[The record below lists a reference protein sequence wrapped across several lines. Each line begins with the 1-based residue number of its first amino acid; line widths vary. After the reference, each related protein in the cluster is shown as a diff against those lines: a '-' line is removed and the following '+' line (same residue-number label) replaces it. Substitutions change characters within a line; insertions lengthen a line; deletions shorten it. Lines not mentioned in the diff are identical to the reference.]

1 MDQLKEIFY
10 DPKNAY
16 PNINQLSKLAKKKG
30 VIFNTNELKEFYN
43 GQQINQLFKPRRKED
58 YDKIRSLYDQ
68 TGTFQAD
75 LMDVSRWQNKNKNVS
90 FLLNIIDV
98 FSRYAWSIPLTSKK
112 SIEGEIAEKLEGV
125 YKQFRKLYPNNPIVL
140 ETDNGNEFLGD
151 VSKINKKYQVQE
163 YKNDPKRI
171 TAHTTMGLIERFNRT
186 LLMKLKKHIYT
197 HSLHYLDSL
206 DDFVNFYNKTV
217 HPAIH
222 DTPKNIFMKKRRPI
236 RYIPVPDEVSTVKL
250 KKYDIVVGDLVRLRK
265 DPQVF
270 DKKTLT
276 PTQSNKIYQVV
287 DIINGKKYVI
297 QNLEK
302 EKPKNKFYIKR
313 ELEKLPDS
321 TALESYEN
329 MKEKINEIEKN
340 ESINRNKR
348 RNARQ
353 GLDVDKSTG
362 KITVPK
368 RMEKKADTRL
378 RQRKN

>member
-1 MDQLKEIFY
+1 
-10 DPKNAY
+10 
-16 PNINQLSKLAKKKG
+16 
-30 VIFNTNELKEFYN
+30 
-43 GQQINQLFKPRRKED
+43 
-58 YDKIRSLYDQ
+58 
-68 TGTFQAD
+68 
-75 LMDVSRWQNKNKNVS
+75 
-90 FLLNIIDV
+90 
-98 FSRYAWSIPLTSKK
+98 
-112 SIEGEIAEKLEGV
+112 
-125 YKQFRKLYPNNPIVL
+125 
-140 ETDNGNEFLGD
+140 
-151 VSKINKKYQVQE
+151 
-163 YKNDPKRI
+163 
-171 TAHTTMGLIERFNRT
+171 
-186 LLMKLKKHIYT
+186 
-197 HSLHYLDSL
+197 
-206 DDFVNFYNKTV
+206 
-217 HPAIH
+217 
-222 DTPKNIFMKKRRPI
+222 MKKRRPI